1 MYPHHPIL
9 YKDAGILSPERTK
22 LHLLEEKKKKTYI
35 RISDVRSEIY
45 ENWMITSM
53 SLDFYFFSIILS
65 SVCFARDLFI
75 MSLTINVDPT
85 FFYEMDI
92 ILLTNKTRMFF
103 LFPKCDRHLP
113 YDARW

>member
-1 MYPHHPIL
+1 MRAFSARKEPSYTFL
-9 YKDAGILSPERTK
+9 
-22 LHLLEEKKKKTYI
+22 KKKKSTYI
-35 RISDVRSEIY
+35 RISDVRRSEIY

-53 SLDFYFFSIILS
+53 SPDFYFFSIILS
-65 SVCFARDLFI
+65 SVCFAHDLFI

-92 ILLTNKTRMFF
+92 ILLANKTRMFF

-113 YDARW
+113 CEASW